1 MPTPNPVEEDSP
13 PLPKKGR
20 GARTDRSRPTLVA
33 TQDSPVLASA
43 IPGATPTKAD
53 EEAAFLTPLPAR
65 KSRRQLYLNNPLLDL
80 QAKEENSSG
89 NSLSGA
95 SNSDDDDNEQNLSC
109 VSSGTHHSNAEKH
122 VYMQG
127 MDSQG
132 EAKFPTPIHLQRAS
146 FEGRVPLAGECCAC
160 LHVSPPLWILERFI
174 LMTSYLVLD
183 LTYSRFDRGKNH
195 C

>member
-20 GARTDRSRPTLVA
+20 GARTDRAHPNLVA
-33 TQDSPVLASA
+33 TQDSPVLAAA
-43 IPGATPTKAD
+43 IPDSTPTKAD
-53 EEAAFLTPLPAR
+53 EEAALSTPLPAR
-65 KSRRQLYLNNPLLDL
+65 KSRRQLYINNPLLDL

-89 NSLSGA
+89 CSLSGS
-95 SNSDDDDNEQNLSC
+95 SNSDDDDDEQNLSC
-109 VSSGTHHSNAEKH
+109 VSSGTDHSNAERH

-132 EAKFPTPIHLQRAS
+132 EAKFGTPIHLQRAS
-146 FEGRVPLAGECCAC
+146 FEGRVHLAGECCAC
-160 LHVSPPLWILERFI
+160 LHVSPHLWL
-174 LMTSYLVLD
+174 LSN
-183 LTYSRFDRGKNH
+183 SH